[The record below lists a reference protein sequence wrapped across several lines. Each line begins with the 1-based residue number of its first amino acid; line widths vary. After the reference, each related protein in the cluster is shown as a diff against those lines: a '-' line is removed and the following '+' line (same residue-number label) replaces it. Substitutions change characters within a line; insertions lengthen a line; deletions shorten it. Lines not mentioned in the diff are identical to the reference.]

1 MTRRQQIESE
11 LGGRLSRKVTTI
23 PTSPKR
29 GDIIRYLHTRLDEDT
44 NPDNMDGGLEADI
57 LKKIPGD
64 ISAM

>member
-1 MTRRQQIESE
+1 MIRRQQIEPE
-11 LGGRLSRKVTTI
+11 LGRGLARKVTTT

-29 GDIIRYLHTRLDEDT
+29 SDIIRYLHTRLDEDT
-44 NPDNMDGGLEADI
+44 NPDKMDGSLEADI